1 MNDLASTQGIEAAAE
16 ARAGDWAGGTAL
28 SLLGIGAGQFTAL
41 REEKAAL
48 LEVIAGLSEGA
59 DDRTRDKL
67 RALEGEMQAHAA
79 TITVIGQV
87 KAGKTS
93 VINTL
98 TGHPGFLPSDVN
110 PWTSVVT
117 TVHVNRPAPRGN
129 VKASFQFFDRDEWE
143 RLMRG
148 GGRLGEMAKRAGA
161 SDEMVRIEEQLT
173 SVRRKSQERL
183 GKNFELLLGQT
194 HNYDRADTH
203 LIERYVCMGD
213 PETYEQ
219 DAARQGRFAD
229 LTRAADVYMQL
240 PEYPFPFSLQ
250 DTPGVNDPFLMRE
263 QITLRCV
270 RNSELCVMVLSAAQA
285 LNTVDLALIR
295 LLSTL
300 DRRQLII
307 FVNRIDELDKPS
319 EQIPE
324 IRAFLEQTLA
334 KHGVGS
340 VAHTVFGSAKWA
352 EAALSGRPG
361 DLPEASQA
369 ALLDWATAA
378 DVARD
383 PDPVRAI
390 WNLSGM
396 PALTRAIAERVSEG
410 SPQRLMQKVRRDLR
424 NVVTQSFAGV
434 LGERAGVASAD
445 RVLLTEAQVQ
455 ARLRDLVRGLQSAL
469 KSETAEVLGELR
481 ARLHAA
487 ADQFTEATVAA
498 MIRHIEVYGIEG
510 QWECDPMRLRVQLR
524 AAYMQFARSIR
535 ATGHGIFARA
545 AHETSAVYHDL
556 LGEPARAL
564 QLEPPM
570 VPSIPAPVAIG
581 KTIVVDLQ
589 GGWWKRWLK
598 LRRGAQAFAGEYR
611 ALISG
616 EAAAIVADIE
626 QQQVAQVEAALRK
639 LLEDFLTEH
648 AQTLLG
654 IAKAGGV
661 SEAKLSSATG
671 ADRHQA
677 LRRNLE
683 RAAALLDAAP
693 RLAATA

>member
-1 MNDLASTQGIEAAAE
+1 MNDLASTKGFAGAEPAAPSDPSGHALLSIGTDKLEALQG
-16 ARAGDWAGGTAL
+16 
-28 SLLGIGAGQFTAL
+28 
-41 REEKAAL
+41 EKAGLAD
-48 LEVIAGLSEGA
+48 VIAGLLSAA
-59 DDRTRDKL
+59 DDRSRDKL
-67 RALEGEMQAHAA
+67 RALQGELHAHAA

-93 VINTL
+93 LINVL
-98 TGHPGFLPSDVN
+98 AGQPGFLPSDVN

-117 TVHVNRPAPRGN
+117 TVHVNKAAPRGN
-129 VKASFQFFDRDEWE
+129 VKASFQFFERDEWD

-161 SDEMVRIEEQLT
+161 SEEMARIEEQLL

-183 GKNFELLLGQT
+183 GRNFELLLGQT

-213 PETYEQ
+213 PETYEA
-219 DAARQGRFAD
+219 DAAKQGRFAD
-229 LTRAADVYMQL
+229 LTRAADVYLQI
-240 PEYPFPFSLQ
+240 PQYPFPFSLP

-307 FVNRIDELDKPS
+307 FVNRIDELERPA
-319 EQIPE
+319 EQVAE
-324 IRAFLEQTLA
+324 IKGFLDSTLA
-334 KHGVGS
+334 RHGVGS
-340 VAHTVFGSAKWA
+340 VTHIVFGSAKWA

-369 ALLDWATAA
+369 ALLDWARVA
-378 DVARD
+378 DVPRD
-383 PDPVRAI
+383 PDPTKAI
-390 WNLSGM
+390 WHLSGM
-396 PALTRAIAERVSEG
+396 PALMSAISDRVSEG
-410 SPQRLMQKVRRDLR
+410 SPQRLLQKVRRDLK
-424 NVVTQSFAGV
+424 NVVTQSFAGF
-434 LGERAGVASAD
+434 LGEMGGIDGAEH
-445 RVLLTEAQVQ
+445 VLLTEPQVH
-455 ARLRDLVRGLQSAL
+455 ARLKAMTQDIEA
-469 KSETAEVLGELR
+469 ELR
-481 ARLHAA
+481 GESAIILTELRGRLRAA
-487 ADQFTEATVAA
+487 ADQFVETTVAA
-498 MIRHIEVYGIEG
+498 MIRHIDVYGIEG

-535 ATGHGIFARA
+535 ATGQRVLARA
-545 AHETSAVYHDL
+545 AQDTGAIYHDL
-556 LGEPARAL
+556 LGDPARRL
-564 QLEPPM
+564 QLEPPL
-570 VPSIPAPVAIG
+570 VPPIPAPVAIG

-611 ALISG
+611 ALIAS
-616 EAAAIVADIE
+616 EAAAIVAEIE
-626 QQQVAQVEAALRK
+626 EQQVASVDAALRRT
-639 LLEDFLTEH
+639 LQEFLEEH
-648 AQTLLG
+648 AQTLMG
-654 IAKAGGV
+654 IAKAGRV
-661 SEAKLSSATG
+661 SGQGLRTAVG

-677 LRRNLE
+677 LRRQLE
-683 RAAALLDAAP
+683 AAAALLDGGP